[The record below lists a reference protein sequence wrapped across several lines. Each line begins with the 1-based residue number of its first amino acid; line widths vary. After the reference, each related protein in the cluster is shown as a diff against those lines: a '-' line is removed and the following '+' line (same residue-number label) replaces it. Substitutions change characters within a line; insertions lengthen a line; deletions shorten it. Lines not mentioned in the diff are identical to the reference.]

1 MRTFACS
8 HSRLRRIQSRFHHK
22 VGDKDTIRLL
32 LKRYGDRM
40 EEAAKDK
47 TTKFMAA
54 LTTAQDCYIEL
65 TWDVHSWVPLLSR
78 VLPRDHMRL
87 VKRRQL
93 ILPRR
98 SASLRT
104 LMGRSRTRH

>member
-1 MRTFACS
+1 MLAFTFTS
-8 HSRLRRIQSRFHHK
+8 HPITVSPK